1 MLNRIIA
8 WCLGHRLLVIVGALA
23 LGLWG
28 AVSAQQLPIDVL
40 PDLNRP
46 TVSIL
51 SEAHGMV
58 PEEIERQITL
68 PLERALNGAT
78 GVTSVRSASSMGLSI
93 VTAEFEWGT
102 DPYRN
107 RQIVQEKLQLAQREL
122 PPHVDPEMAPM
133 TSIMGQV
140 QIVGL
145 RARDGEVDP
154 ARLRTI
160 AERDIRL
167 RLLSLPGIATVVLT
181 GGAPL
186 EVQAIL
192 DADRLRAH
200 EISVDAVVEGLAK
213 ANENASG
220 GMLRHGP
227 TAPMVT
233 VTGRARSPGDLSDA
247 VVGPG
252 GARPVRMSDVG
263 TIEMGPAAIRVGDA
277 GVNAAAGVLLILT
290 KQPGVDTL
298 DLTARI
304 DSELADIAI
313 TLPEDVELVPGLYRQ
328 ADFINR
334 AVHNV
339 EEAVR
344 DGAILVVIVLVIFL
358 LNLRTTFI
366 TLTAI
371 PLSLAITTIVFHLFG
386 ISINTM
392 TLGGLAVAIG
402 ALVDDAI
409 VDVENVF
416 RRLRQNAR
424 REDPRSSLSIVFRA
438 SAEVRQPI
446 LIGTL
451 VVIAVYIP
459 LFAMSGMEGRL
470 FAPIGLAY
478 IISILASL
486 AVALTLTP
494 VLCSLLLPK
503 AAARRSDREG
513 APVRALQWTAER
525 GIRLS
530 VRHPVAIATLTGALV
545 VIGLGVLA
553 TRGTEFLP
561 AFNEGSAQVN
571 LVLPPDTSIEVS
583 DAYGKRL
590 EEVVAPIEGVSAL
603 ARRTGRAEGDPHAMG
618 VNITEM
624 IVSFD
629 PASRR
634 SRDEIVGDIR
644 ERAGEALPGV
654 PLSVEQPLAHLL
666 SAMLSGVQAQVAIK
680 IFGDDL
686 ATLRRLAEEV
696 EHLVEDVDGVTDLM
710 VESQVLIDQVRVDP
724 NRERLARYGLRIGD
738 VTRTIEHALEGAYV
752 GRFLEGAMMYPIVVR
767 LRQEDRRSLD
777 DLRGLLLTTPQGD
790 WVRLGDVADVRLEP
804 TPNAVNRED
813 VSRRIVVHHNV
824 TGRSLGEV
832 VADVEAALDPLRAE
846 LPSGYAIRLGGQFE
860 AQESASRTVFLLSF
874 VSLGIMFLVLA
885 MHFRSVNL
893 AVQVLLNIPAAFI
906 GAVAF
911 LLLTNQ
917 TLSIATL
924 VGFVSLG
931 GIASRNGILLIDHY
945 LHLLKEES
953 MPFGVEMLVRAGR
966 ERIVPVLMT
975 ALTSGIALIP
985 LVIAPDEP
993 GRELLYP
1000 VASVIVGGL
1009 ISTTLLDVLLTP
1021 GVFQVFGRRAAE
1033 AHVARHETDD
1043 EQVDALAVRFED
1055 RVPTVSS

>member
-8 WCLGHRLLVIVGALA
+8 WCLGHRLLVVLGALA
-23 LGLWG
+23 IGAWG
-28 AVSAQQLPIDVL
+28 AISAQRLPIDVL

-46 TVSIL
+46 MVSIL
-51 SEAHGMV
+51 TEAHGMI

-78 GVTSVRSASSMGLSI
+78 GVTRVRSSSSMGMSI

-107 RQIVQEKLQLAQREL
+107 RQIVQEKLQLARRQL
-122 PPHVDPEMAPM
+122 PEHAVPEMAPM

-145 RARDGEVDP
+145 RGKGKEVDP

-167 RLLSLPGIATVVLT
+167 RLLSVPGIATVILT

-186 EVQAIL
+186 EVQAVL
-192 DADRLRAH
+192 DAGRLRAH
-200 EISVDAVVEGLAK
+200 QVDVGDVVKGLSE

-220 GMLRHGP
+220 GLLRHGP
-227 TAPMVT
+227 NAPMVT
-233 VTGRARSPGDLSDA
+233 VTGRARTPGDLADA
-247 VVGPG
+247 VVKANGT
-252 GARPVRMSDVG
+252 RPVRVADVG
-263 TIEMGPAAIRVGDA
+263 EVTMGPAAIRVGDA
-277 GVNAAAGVLLILT
+277 GVNAAKGVLLIVT
-290 KQPGVDTL
+290 KQPGIDTL
-298 DLTARI
+298 GLTARV
-304 DSELADIAI
+304 DAELAAIAP
-313 TLPEDVELVPGLYRQ
+313 TLPDDVELVPGLYRQ

-344 DGAILVVIVLVIFL
+344 DGALLVVIVLVIFL

-371 PLSLAITTIVFHLFG
+371 PLSLAITTIVFHVFG

-416 RRLRQNAR
+416 RRLRQNAKS
-424 REDPRSSLSIVFRA
+424 EHPQSPLSIVFRA

-451 VVIAVYIP
+451 VVITVYIP

-478 IISILASL
+478 IISIVASL
-486 AVALTLTP
+486 VVAVTVTP
-494 VLCSLLLPK
+494 VLCSLLLPTT
-503 AAARRSDREG
+503 AARRAGRDG
-513 APVRALQWTAER
+513 APVRGLQFLAEK

-530 VRHPVAIATLTGALV
+530 AKFPIAIATLTGALV
-545 VIGLGVLA
+545 VVGLAALA

-561 AFNEGSAQVN
+561 PFNEGSAQIN
-571 LVLPPDTSIEVS
+571 LVLPPDTSIDVS
-583 DAYGKRL
+583 DDYGRRL
-590 EEVVAPIEGVSAL
+590 EAVVAPIEGVAAL
-603 ARRTGRAEGDPHAMG
+603 ARRTGRAEGDAHAMG

-629 PASRR
+629 EDSGR
-634 SRDEIVGDIR
+634 SRDEIVGQIR
-644 ERAGEALPGV
+644 EVAGEAFPGV

-680 IFGDDL
+680 IFGEDL
-686 ATLRRLAEEV
+686 PTLRRLANEV
-696 EHLVEDVDGVTDLM
+696 EHAIEGVDGVTDLM
-710 VESQVLIDQVRVDP
+710 VESQVLVDQVRVDP
-724 NRERLARYGLRIGD
+724 DREQLARLGLTIGD
-738 VTRTIEHALEGAYV
+738 VTRTIEQALEGSPV
-752 GRFLEGAMMYPIVVR
+752 GRFLDGAMAYPIVVR
-767 LRQEDRRSLD
+767 LRQQDRESLD
-777 DLRGLLLTTPQGD
+777 DLRNLLLATPHD
-790 WVRLGDVADVRLEP
+790 TWVRLGDVADIRLEP

-813 VSRRIVVHHNV
+813 VSRRIIVHHNV
-824 TGRSLGEV
+824 AGRSLGEV
-832 VADVEAALDPLRAE
+832 VADVQRALMPLRQQ
-846 LPSGYAIRLGGQFE
+846 LPPGYAIRLGGQFE
-860 AQESASRTVFLLSF
+860 AQESAARTVFLLSF

-885 MHFRSVNL
+885 LHFRSVNL
-893 AVQVLLNIPAAFI
+893 ALQVLLNIPAAFI

-911 LLLTNQ
+911 LLWTDQ

-931 GIASRNGILLIDHY
+931 GIASRNGILLLDHY
-945 LHLLKEES
+945 LHLMKEEGV
-953 MPFGVEMLVRAGR
+953 PFGPEMLVQAGR

-985 LVIAPDEP
+985 LVISPDQP

-1009 ISTTLLDVLLTP
+1009 VSTTLLDVLLTP
-1021 GVFQVFGRRAAE
+1021 GVFQLFGRPAAE
-1033 AHVARHETDD
+1033 AYVQRKLPSDD
-1043 EQVDALAVRFED
+1043 QVDALAAPFEH
-1055 RVPTVSS
+1055 VEA